1 MQTPGDIL
9 KNYFGHNAF
18 RGRQKELVDALL
30 EGRDVLGVMPTGA
43 GKSVC
48 YQVPA
53 LMVSGLTLVVSP
65 LISLMKDQVG
75 ALGQAGIPAACLN
88 SAMPADAQRA
98 VFARAYRGELRLL
111 YVAPER
117 LSAPGFQAL
126 FERVPLAFVAV
137 DEAHC
142 ISQWGQDFRPSYGKI
157 VDFLNTVPE
166 RPPVGAFT
174 ATATEAVRRDIVKLL
189 GLKDPL
195 VCVSGFDRPNLT
207 FITEKPR
214 DKREHLITLLRER
227 MGQSGIVYCSTRKA
241 VDEVYELL
249 IARGFAAG
257 RYHAGLDAAGRRESQ
272 DDFLFDRITVMVATN
287 AFGMGIDK
295 SNVSFVIHYNM
306 PQNIESYY
314 QEAGRAGRD
323 GSPADCILL
332 YSPRDVRTCE
342 FLMEHGHDDDREEL
356 DEATKQT
363 LLARDRERLRQM
375 TFYAT
380 TTDCLRRFLL
390 KYFGEQ
396 APLSCDNCSN
406 CLTNFELVD
415 ATLEAQKIVSCVYRL
430 HQRGRAVGKSAVAD
444 ILHGAE
450 NDRIR
455 QNDFA
460 SLSTYGIMKD
470 NSMKQIRDLLDRLLE
485 EGYLVSTG
493 GDYPVVKLC
502 PKSDD
507 IIRKRLPFA
516 VKLPRARRKK
526 EGREI
531 IQGSLYEAL
540 RALRAEIAA
549 REKAPAYIIFSNA
562 TLQDMCSR
570 QPITEGELLEVS
582 GVGRA
587 KADKYGE
594 AFLACIKKHVLKAA
608 GKEPA
613 PPGAAAAQRI
623 SAQDQGLLK
632 PWTASEDDWLRVEA
646 QEKLSL
652 PEIAKR
658 HGRPLGAVLARMK
671 KLDLPVVR

>member
-1 MQTPGDIL
+1 MRTPEEIL
-9 KNYFGHNAF
+9 KEYFGHSSF

-53 LMVSGLTLVVSP
+53 LLVPGLTLVISP

-75 ALGQAGIPAACLN
+75 ALEQAGIPAACLN
-88 SAMPADAQRA
+88 SALSADEQRA

-111 YVAPER
+111 YAAPER
-117 LSAPGFQAL
+117 LDSPGLRAL

-142 ISQWGQDFRPSYGKI
+142 ISQWGQDFRPSYGRI
-157 VDFLNTVPE
+157 VDFLASVPE

-174 ATATEAVRRDIVKLL
+174 ATATEAVRQDIVNLL

-241 VDEVYELL
+241 VDEVHELL
-249 IARGFAAG
+249 TARGFAAG
-257 RYHAGLDAAGRRESQ
+257 RYHAGLDAAMRRDSQ
-272 DDFLFDRITVMVATN
+272 DDFLFDRISVMVATN

-332 YSPRDVRTCE
+332 YSPGDVRTCE
-342 FLMEHGHDDDREEL
+342 FLIEHGHDDDREEL

-430 HQRGRAVGKSAVAD
+430 HQRGRAVGKGMIAD
-444 ILHGAE
+444 ILRGADT
-450 NDRIR
+450 DRIR

-460 SLSTYGIMKD
+460 TLSTYGIMKD
-470 NSMKQIRDLLDRLLE
+470 DSLKHIRDLLDRLLE
-485 EGYLVSTG
+485 AGYLVSTG
-493 GDYPVVKLC
+493 GEYPVVKLC
-502 PKSDD
+502 AKSDD

-516 VKLPRARRKK
+516 VKLPRDKRKK

-531 IQGSLYEAL
+531 VQGGLYEAL

-549 REKAPAYIIFSNA
+549 REKAPAYVIFSNA
-562 TLQDMCSR
+562 TLQDMCRR

-587 KADKYGE
+587 KADKYGDE
-594 AFLACIKKHVLKAA
+594 FLACIKKHVLK
-608 GKEPA
+608 PA
-613 PPGAAAAQRI
+613 KKDAPQPGAAAAQRI

-632 PWTASEDDWLRVEA
+632 PWTPSEDDWLRVEA
-646 QEKLSL
+646 QEKLPL

-658 HGRPLGAVLARMK
+658 HERPLGAVLARMK
-671 KLDLPVVR
+671 KLGLPIVR

>member
-9 KNYFGHNAF
+9 KNYFGHSAF

-227 MGQSGIVYCSTRKA
+227 RGQSGIVYCSTRKA

-390 KYFGEQ
+390 KYFGEL
-396 APLSCDNCSN
+396 PD
-406 CLTNFELVD
+406 ELRTCGRD
-415 ATLEAQKIVSCVYRL
+415 ARSAEDRVLRVPPASARP
-430 HQRGRAVGKSAVAD
+430 RGR
-444 ILHGAE
+444 
-450 NDRIR
+450 
-455 QNDFA
+455 
-460 SLSTYGIMKD
+460 
-470 NSMKQIRDLLDRLLE
+470 QIGCR
-485 EGYLVSTG
+485 GH
-493 GDYPVVKLC
+493 P
-502 PKSDD
+502 
-507 IIRKRLPFA
+507 
-516 VKLPRARRKK
+516 ARRGK
-526 EGREI
+526 RPH
-531 IQGSLYEAL
+531 
-540 RALRAEIAA
+540 
-549 REKAPAYIIFSNA
+549 PA
-562 TLQDMCSR
+562 
-570 QPITEGELLEVS
+570 
-582 GVGRA
+582 
-587 KADKYGE
+587 K
-594 AFLACIKKHVLKAA
+594 
-608 GKEPA
+608 
-613 PPGAAAAQRI
+613 
-623 SAQDQGLLK
+623 
-632 PWTASEDDWLRVEA
+632 
-646 QEKLSL
+646 
-652 PEIAKR
+652 
-658 HGRPLGAVLARMK
+658 
-671 KLDLPVVR
+671 